1 MCPVLCG
8 RHPRSQALCAEAALL
23 LPAVLQVL
31 AQPSADVI
39 AVRKIKPAQLPSYDC
54 KVDIWALGVL
64 MYEALMGVTPFNDA
78 DTQAACLKAQ
88 FRAPL
93 PLLPSVSPACADFV
107 TQALAKQAA
116 KRPSAAQLLGHP
128 WVQAHMTT
136 HEAQLYSEQASM
148 QRCVLATPV
157 CEMCCSRVCLCRG
170 VPCCCICA

>member
-1 MCPVLCG
+1 VLTPLNC
-8 RHPRSQALCAEAALL
+8 L
-23 LPAVLQVL
+23 LPAVVVLQVL

-64 MYEALMGVTPFNDA
+64 VYEALMGVTPFNDT
-78 DTQAACLKAQ
+78 DSQAACLKAQ

-93 PLLPSVSPACADFV
+93 PLPSVSPACADFV

-128 WVQAHMTT
+128 WVQAHMTS

-148 QRCVLATPV
+148 QRCVLAACV
-157 CEMCCSRVCLCRG
+157 CGVCCGCAPLCRG
-170 VPCCCICA
+170 VP